1 MTDTPKEPCEET
13 TCKEDLFQGL
23 MSLLAQAEEAEQEED
38 ND

>member
-23 MSLLAQAEEAEQEED
+23 MSLLAQAEEVEQEED